1 VEAAL
6 PRVRLA
12 HGQLECRKGPVSL
25 AASSRESR
33 AHRVTPHR
41 WSIWRPTLARKPA
54 PGEEQGA
61 RSHYTG
67 LPDAPEA
74 LLELLRPT
82 HHQFYGAWRAIDVE
96 DGLEKWTG
104 YQGQSDRVG

>member
-1 VEAAL
+1 V
-6 PRVRLA
+6 
-12 HGQLECRKGPVSL
+12 
-25 AASSRESR
+25 
-33 AHRVTPHR
+33 
-41 WSIWRPTLARKPA
+41 RKPA

-67 LPDAPEA
+67 PPDAPEA